1 MVPLPDPEGPSM
13 VSTGMRSVIRP
24 LCRAAQTNLPA
35 IDRIGPCVAGRD
47 KPFDTQP
54 LDPPTICPLE
64 SRASFRTTPIF
75 HLRSISSEV
84 CHEGPVLP
92 EVGEG
97 PSPRLQGRSPPWQ
110 GLRDL
115 QVEPAFQG

>member
-1 MVPLPDPEGPSM
+1 M
-13 VSTGMRSVIRP
+13 
-24 LCRAAQTNLPA
+24 
-35 IDRIGPCVAGRD
+35 
-47 KPFDTQP
+47 QP
-54 LDPPTICPLE
+54 LDPPGIYPLE
-64 SRASFRTTPIF
+64 LRASLCSTRFHPIF
-75 HLRSISSEV
+75 PHFISFEV

-115 QVEPAFQG
+115 QVEPAFQGSSALISISASSGVPCDTEGRRTAAFRVSDAPDLTIRAYRHAKP